1 MDKVARPQIWG
12 LYPNWTGEWSAQ
24 KIALRGMFAT
34 LRGSFSCSL
43 QRCEMHFILVRES
56 LYAAGNSSL
65 ELIAISKFTDQEDSP
80 LKLWTKN
87 FQNLV
92 NSL

>member
-1 MDKVARPQIWG
+1 
-12 LYPNWTGEWSAQ
+12 
-24 KIALRGMFAT
+24 
-34 LRGSFSCSL
+34 
-43 QRCEMHFILVRES
+43 MHFILVRES